1 LNRRKYFSG
10 TSRAE
15 NLTPNRGFGI
25 AWVAFALAVAVHVT
39 DEATHDFLSIYNSS
53 VHSIRERLPLIPL
66 PTFSFRIWL
75 SLLIAGI
82 LLLLCLSPL
91 AFRGDS
97 WLRIA
102 SRPLGLLVGVLN
114 ASLHIGS
121 SFYFGRWMPGVY
133 SSPLLLLAAICL
145 LANSGRSTPASPAMR
160 RTQQHARLQCRWHS
174 LSR

>member
-1 LNRRKYFSG
+1 LGEEALNQRKHFSA
-10 TSRAE
+10 TSSVA
-15 NLTPNRGFGI
+15 NLTPHRGFGI
-25 AWVAFALAVAVHVT
+25 AWITFALAAAVHVT

-53 VHSIRERLPLIPL
+53 VHSMRERLPLLPL

-91 AFRGDS
+91 AFRGNA

-102 SRPLGLLVGVLN
+102 SRPLGLVIGGLN

-121 SFYFGRWMPGVY
+121 SIYFERWMPGVY
-133 SSPLLLLAAICL
+133 SSPLLLLAGLYL
-145 LANSGRSTPASPAMR
+145 LANSSVTSVSPKSDDPFSVSA
-160 RTQQHARLQCRWHS
+160 AP
-174 LSR
+174 